1 MRDHGRSQA
10 GWHTITGHEC
20 RCPRASPATTAAGA
34 RSALPAAGRAATGY
48 VQCGLPRRSAP
59 SGLWRGLY
67 RRGVPRIRGRLS
79 ASNAKVAAEQHRREP
94 ELCSGAFAP
103 ARSAALLT
111 SVEWVCNGMAACSW
125 SALAGEI
132 DPACPAAS
140 SRTASLERAL
150 IREVREELGLDRTHL
165 RRALTVQAPVHAP
178 TDGTAPGSLARTYQT
193 PADCSDRTTIRAR
206 NGRACRHKACRPIR

>member
-1 MRDHGRSQA
+1 MDVARLAGIRS
-10 GWHTITGHEC
+10 
-20 RCPRASPATTAAGA
+20 PVMNAGA
-34 RSALPAAGRAATGY
+34 PRQPGHHCSRGPLRSASRWPSSYRLCPMRAT
-48 VQCGLPRRSAP
+48 SAKRTFGP
-59 SGLWRGLY
+59 WRGLY

-165 RRALTVQAPVHAP
+165 RRALNVQAPAHPP

-193 PADCSDRTTIRAR
+193 PANCSDRTTIRAR
-206 NGRACRHKACRPIR
+206 NGRACRHKACRP